1 MSTQYWML
9 LTKSNMFRRFG
20 GGSEMLRD
28 GDKDST
34 WHLLES
40 GLP

>member
-1 MSTQYWML
+1 MFL
-9 LTKSNMFRRFG
+9 IELSNFPRFG

-28 GDKDST
+28 GDKDNT